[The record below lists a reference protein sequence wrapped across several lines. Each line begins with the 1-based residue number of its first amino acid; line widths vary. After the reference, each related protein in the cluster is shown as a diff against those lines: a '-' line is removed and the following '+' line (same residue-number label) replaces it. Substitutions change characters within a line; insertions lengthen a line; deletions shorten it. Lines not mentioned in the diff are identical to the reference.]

1 MLVVPRQ
8 LWMALEYHLAPELHL
23 VGVRTSLG
31 GQAEN
36 RGEKRGSV
44 AMPTEAFFA
53 AGCSTSLGIMFF
65 FWVRFL

>member
-8 LWMALEYHLAPELHL
+8 LWMALEYHLASELHL

-36 RGEKRGSV
+36 RGGETWFG
-44 AMPTEAFFA
+44 PTEAIFA